1 MNKKMKIYFSNNKR
15 PTFNRITQASKEFF
29 TKRINNKD
37 IDKTTWW
44 ILSYFDNKMNSTIYM
59 CMSDRIDN
67 DYLQELWADAI
78 KQASKM
84 HPEHNINISLIFD
97 SSIQKQQKFFIEKWA
112 LLALQKDDFFKSQ
125 NEKKTNNKS
134 NWEITIQNISNK
146 NLITITDAI
155 KHARELTFKPA
166 NIITPESIQQYIKN
180 NLWNDKNISIKV
192 FDKKD
197 LEKENMN
204 LFLAVWQWSTL
215 DPKMI
220 VMDYNPSKK
229 KSDPIVLIWKWL
241 TYDSGWLYAKPY
253 PYMNEMFG
261 DMWWAATVI
270 WIMSALTKLWIQK
283 RIVWI
288 VWLTENM
295 PDGWSYKNWD
305 IIKSRSWK
313 TVYVWHTDAEWR
325 LVLADML
332 SYAKDN
338 YKASLT
344 LDFATL
350 TWACMLALGEMYTW
364 IFSDNQ
370 TLINKLKQISQ
381 KTNDLT
387 WQLPLDKES
396 KKAVKHNL
404 ADLSNTWDLKWILW
418 ASTAAAFLSNFVDDT
433 KKWIHCDIAWTAL
446 RSQLK
451 KSYDLPNG
459 LWTWSMV
466 HTILEYI
473 K

>member
-1 MNKKMKIYFSNNKR
+1 
-15 PTFNRITQASKEFF
+15 
-29 TKRINNKD
+29 
-37 IDKTTWW
+37 
-44 ILSYFDNKMNSTIYM
+44 
-59 CMSDRIDN
+59 
-67 DYLQELWADAI
+67 
-78 KQASKM
+78 
-84 HPEHNINISLIFD
+84 
-97 SSIQKQQKFFIEKWA
+97 
-112 LLALQKDDFFKSQ
+112 
-125 NEKKTNNKS
+125 
-134 NWEITIQNISNK
+134 
-146 NLITITDAI
+146 
-155 KHARELTFKPA
+155 
-166 NIITPESIQQYIKN
+166 
-180 NLWNDKNISIKV
+180 
-192 FDKKD
+192 
-197 LEKENMN
+197 
-204 LFLAVWQWSTL
+204 
-215 DPKMI
+215 
-220 VMDYNPSKK
+220 
-229 KSDPIVLIWKWL
+229 
-241 TYDSGWLYAKPY
+241 
-253 PYMNEMFG
+253 MNEMFG